1 MSDNMRDVFNRIA
14 PGWYNYRHW
23 TIFREELEELAK
35 AWGRG
40 KLLNL
45 GCGHGA
51 DFLPFAKNFELYG
64 IDFSDEMI
72 RLARKYAAKFDFPV
86 NLAVADICSLPYNNE
101 AFDYIIAVATYHHLQ
116 RDQQQTAFAEL
127 KRVLKPGG
135 TVFITVW
142 NRWQPRFWLKRKE
155 VRIPWRAQHQTLYR
169 YYYLFTYGELAK
181 LTSKAGFEIIIVFPE
196 SAYRFPVKLFS
207 ENICL
212 VLKKKQ
218 EGAFGVAK

>member
-1 MSDNMRDVFNRIA
+1 
-14 PGWYNYRHW
+14 
-23 TIFREELEELAK
+23 
-35 AWGRG
+35 
-40 KLLNL
+40 
-45 GCGHGA
+45 
-51 DFLPFAKNFELYG
+51 
-64 IDFSDEMI
+64 
-72 RLARKYAAKFDFPV
+72 
-86 NLAVADICSLPYNNE
+86 
-101 AFDYIIAVATYHHLQ
+101 
-116 RDQQQTAFAEL
+116 
-127 KRVLKPGG
+127 
-135 TVFITVW
+135 
-142 NRWQPRFWLKRKE
+142 LKRKE

>member
-1 MSDNMRDVFNRIA
+1 MSDNMRDVFNKIA

-23 TIFREELEELAK
+23 TIFRKELEELAK
-35 AWGRG
+35 EWGRG

-51 DFLPFAKNFELYG
+51 DFLPFTKNFELYG

-116 RDQQQTAFAEL
+116 SEQQLAAFTEL

-135 TVFITVW
+135 TAFITVW
-142 NRWQPRFWLKRKE
+142 NRWQPRFWFQGKE
-155 VRIPWRAQHQTLYR
+155 VRVPWQTQHEILYR
-169 YYYLFTYGELAK
+169 YYYLFTYRELTK
-181 LTSKAGFEIIIVFPE
+181 LASKAGFEITKIFPE
-196 SAYRFPVKLFS
+196 SVCRFSVKLFS
-207 ENICL
+207 QNICL
-212 VLKKKQ
+212 LVKKK
-218 EGAFGVAK
+218 